1 MEVPENL
8 YYTKEHEWAAL
19 DEDIVTIGITDYA
32 QGELGDIVFVELP
45 EVGTQFTA
53 GDSFGVIE
61 AVKTVSD
68 LFSPVAG
75 EIVEVNDELTDNP
88 ALINTSPY
96 KEGWI
101 IKIKA
106 SNKKELKN
114 LLNAAGYQSM
124 LESQ

>member
-1 MEVPENL
+1 MEIPENL

-19 DEDIVTIGITDYA
+19 DGDVVTIGITDYA

-45 EVGTQFTA
+45 EVGTKVA
-53 GDSFGVIE
+53 AEDSFGVIE

-68 LFSPVAG
+68 LFAPVTG

-96 KEGWI
+96 EEGWI

-106 SNKKELKN
+106 SNKEELEN
-114 LLNAAGYQSM
+114 LLDAAGYQSM
-124 LESQ
+124 LES

>member
-1 MEVPENL
+1 MEIPENI

-19 DEDIVTIGITDYA
+19 EGDIVTIGITDYA

-45 EVGTQFTA
+45 EVGTQVA
-53 GDSFGVIE
+53 AEDSFGVIE

-68 LFSPVAG
+68 LFAPVTG

-96 KEGWI
+96 EAGWI

-106 SNKKELKN
+106 SNKDELEN
-114 LLNAAGYQSM
+114 LLDAAGYQSM
-124 LESQ
+124 LES

>member
-68 LFSPVAG
+68 LFSPVTG
-75 EIVEVNDELTDNP
+75 EIIEVNDELTNNP

-96 KEGWI
+96 QEGWI
-101 IKIKA
+101 VKIKA
-106 SNKKELKN
+106 NNKKELKN

-124 LESQ
+124 LES

>member
-1 MEVPENL
+1 MEIPEKL

-19 DEDIVTIGITDYA
+19 DGDVVTIGITGYA

-45 EVGTQFTA
+45 EVGTKVA
-53 GDSFGVIE
+53 AEDSFGVIE

-68 LFSPVAG
+68 LFAPVTG
-75 EIVEVNDELTDNP
+75 EIVGVNDELTDNP

-106 SNKKELKN
+106 SNKEELEN
-114 LLNAAGYQSM
+114 LLNAAAYQSM
-124 LESQ
+124 LES

>member
-1 MEVPENL
+1 MEIPEKL
-8 YYTKEHEWAAL
+8 HYTKEHEWTAL
-19 DEDIVTIGITDYA
+19 DGDIVTIGITDFA

-45 EVGTQFTA
+45 EVGTQVTA
-53 GDSFGVIE
+53 EDSFGVIE

-68 LFSPVAG
+68 LFSPVTG
-75 EIVEVNDELTDNP
+75 EIVEVNNELTDNP

-106 SNKKELKN
+106 SNKEELEN
-114 LLNAAGYQSM
+114 LLDAAGYQSM
-124 LESQ
+124 LES